1 MQVLSDFTPSDAV
14 NGPVSARNCCMR
26 ATNFFTESLS
36 SDFVPHAVTFFPVPY
51 QKQLLRAVHLA
62 AQTFAWTTFPE
73 RDRLGL
79 S

>member
-1 MQVLSDFTPSDAV
+1 
-14 NGPVSARNCCMR
+14 MR

-51 QKQLLRAVHLA
+51 QKQLLCAVHLA

-73 RDRLGL
+73 RGRLGL